1 MSFRYFI
8 QLMKRIYL
16 TLGIITVLGVSSC
29 QQASQSVASANDTN
43 TPLHL
48 LTPDYSI
55 PYKEWNITE
64 IKQCLDRIF
73 SYLDQTTPPR
83 VIDRKSGKEITDYT
97 QINQYSQLERGNFRL
112 ASYEWGVTYSGMMEV
127 AHATSDSKYQEYV
140 SKRFRFLSEM
150 VPYFSRLTQE
160 YNVVE

>member
-1 MSFRYFI
+1 
-8 QLMKRIYL
+8 MKRIYL

-64 IKQCLDRIF
+64 IGDFLD
-73 SYLDQTTPPR
+73 
-83 VIDRKSGKEITDYT
+83 
-97 QINQYSQLERGNFRL
+97 NN
-112 ASYEWGVTYSGMMEV
+112 
-127 AHATSDSKYQEYV
+127 
-140 SKRFRFLSEM
+140 
-150 VPYFSRLTQE
+150 VPYVRNKYIRKRSKIRQWE
-160 YNVVE
+160 N

>member
-1 MSFRYFI
+1 
-8 QLMKRIYL
+8 MKRIYL

-83 VIDRKSGKEITDYT
+83 VIDRKSGKEITE
-97 QINQYSQLERGNFRL
+97 ILRILWSNRN
-112 ASYEWGVTYSGMMEV
+112 
-127 AHATSDSKYQEYV
+127 K
-140 SKRFRFLSEM
+140 
-150 VPYFSRLTQE
+150 
-160 YNVVE
+160 

>member
-1 MSFRYFI
+1 
-8 QLMKRIYL
+8 MKRIYL

-112 ASYEWGVTYSGMMEV
+112 ASYCLLY
-127 AHATSDSKYQEYV
+127 TSPSPRDT
-140 SKRFRFLSEM
+140 R
-150 VPYFSRLTQE
+150 
-160 YNVVE
+160 

>member
-1 MSFRYFI
+1 
-8 QLMKRIYL
+8 MKRIYL

-83 VIDRKSGKEITDYT
+83 VIDRKSGKENNRLYT
-97 QINQYSQLERGNFRL
+97 NQPIFTTG
-112 ASYEWGVTYSGMMEV
+112 
-127 AHATSDSKYQEYV
+127 
-140 SKRFRFLSEM
+140 KRKLS
-150 VPYFSRLTQE
+150 TG
-160 YNVVE
+160 

>member
-1 MSFRYFI
+1 MI
-8 QLMKRIYL
+8 
-16 TLGIITVLGVSSC
+16 V
-29 QQASQSVASANDTN
+29 
-43 TPLHL
+43 
-48 LTPDYSI
+48 YSL
-55 PYKEWNITE
+55 N
-64 IKQCLDRIF
+64 
-73 SYLDQTTPPR
+73 LDQTTPPR

-160 YNVVE
+160 YNVVDGQMLTNHTTSILGAMPELCVQP

>member
-1 MSFRYFI
+1 
-8 QLMKRIYL
+8 MKRIYL

-83 VIDRKSGKEITDYT
+83 VIDRKSGKEIIHKSTNIHNWKEETFDWLVMNGELPI
-97 QINQYSQLERGNFRL
+97 Q
-112 ASYEWGVTYSGMMEV
+112 V
-127 AHATSDSKYQEYV
+127 
-140 SKRFRFLSEM
+140 
-150 VPYFSRLTQE
+150 
-160 YNVVE
+160 

>member
-1 MSFRYFI
+1 
-8 QLMKRIYL
+8 MKRIYL

-97 QINQYSQLERGNFRL
+97 QINQYSQTGKRKTFDWLG
-112 ASYEWGVTYSGMMEV
+112 YEWGVTYSGMMEV

-140 SKRFRFLSEM
+140 SKRFSFLIRNGSLLQ
-150 VPYFSRLTQE
+150 PSHSRI
-160 YNVVE
+160 